1 MTEVTLTLPD
11 DLAQQARQ
19 AGLLRPE
26 ALAALLRDA
35 MRQGRIERLFATM
48 DKLSQL
54 EPPLS
59 EEEIAAEIEA
69 ARAERRARKSS

>member
-11 DLAQQARQ
+11 DLAQQARR
-19 AGLLRPE
+19 AGLLRPA

-35 MRQGRIERLFATM
+35 MRQSRIERLFATM
-48 DKLSQL
+48 DKLSQI

-59 EEEIAAEIEA
+59 QEEIDAEIGA
-69 ARAERRARKSS
+69 ARRPARSMT